1 MGKMTLQQVRK
12 QIADLREREQQL
24 LQAEVGGVIARI
36 REAIAYYSITPEQLF
51 GDARTDARVS
61 KRPGKRG
68 RKPRAG
74 AAPTKRAPSRTG
86 SRKGFKVPV
95 KFRDEQGNTWTGR
108 GNQPRWLRAAIE
120 GGRKLEDFAV
130 SAG

>member
-24 LQAEVGGVIARI
+24 MQAEVGGVISRI
-36 REAIAYYSITPEQLF
+36 KEAIAYYSITPEQLF
-51 GDARTDARVS
+51 GDARADAGESSR
-61 KRPGKRG
+61 RGRRG
-68 RKPRAG
+68 RKAG
-74 AAPTKRAPSRTG
+74 EEFATAKRASP
-86 SRKGFKVPV
+86 RKSSKKGYKVPV

-108 GNQPRWLRAAIE
+108 GNQPLWLRAAIE
-120 GGRKLEDFAV
+120 SGRKLEDFSV